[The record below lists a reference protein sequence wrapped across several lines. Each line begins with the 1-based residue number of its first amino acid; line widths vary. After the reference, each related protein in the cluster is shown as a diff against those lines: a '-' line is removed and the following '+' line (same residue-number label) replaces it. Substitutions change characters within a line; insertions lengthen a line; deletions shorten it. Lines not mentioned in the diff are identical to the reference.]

1 MARYDEDEILLNAS
15 EYYEPLRKLRNA
27 KVISHHET
35 PILYHPDVAD
45 RAFLATERYIWK
57 YGDRFYNLA
66 YDYYGDQNL
75 WWIIAWYNGYPTE
88 ASIHNGA
95 VIEIPLHLE
104 QVTRALGV

>member
-75 WWIIAWYNGYPTE
+75 WWIIAWFNG
-88 ASIHNGA
+88 
-95 VIEIPLHLE
+95 
-104 QVTRALGV
+104 